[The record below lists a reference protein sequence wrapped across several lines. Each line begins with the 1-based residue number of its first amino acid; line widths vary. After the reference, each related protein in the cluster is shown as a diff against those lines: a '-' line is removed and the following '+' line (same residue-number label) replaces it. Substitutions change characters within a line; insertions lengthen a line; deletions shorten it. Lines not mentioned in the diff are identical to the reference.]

1 VRRQPTS
8 FYLCLNPATKLV
20 VALGSAAIAFAGH
33 WSGPIVVLLASAFV
47 AWRARLVRRSL
58 RYLLASTPL
67 LASILLVN
75 GFLYPGAG
83 DPILTIGPLGLTMAG
98 LAAGLQAALRV
109 LAFVASIAVFSLTT
123 PTDDLLADLE
133 RRGLGRRATYVIGS
147 AIGTLPAMLERAR
160 QIADA
165 QRARGLDSEG
175 APWRRVR
182 GILPLAGP
190 LISGSIAD
198 VEERSLAL
206 EARGFSAPVR
216 RTVLR
221 GLRDSPRQRLARW
234 AIGIVAL
241 AVVAGSVSSTL
252 PLP

>member
-1 VRRQPTS
+1 VRRQPTG
-8 FYLCLNPATKLV
+8 FYRCLNPATKLV

-33 WSGPIVVLLASAFV
+33 WSGPVAVLLASAFV
-47 AWRARLVRRSL
+47 ASRAGLVRQSL
-58 RYLLASTPL
+58 PYLLASTPL
-67 LASILLVN
+67 IASILLVN

-83 DPILTIGPLGLTMAG
+83 DPILTIGPFGLTATG

-109 LAFVASIAVFSLTT
+109 LAFVAGIAVFSLTT

-147 AIGTLPAMLERAR
+147 ALGTLPAMLERAR

-175 APWRRVR
+175 TPWRRVR
-182 GILPLAGP
+182 GIVPLAGP
-190 LISGSIAD
+190 LLSGSIAD

-221 GLRDSPRQRLARW
+221 RLPDSRGQRLARW
-234 AIGIVAL
+234 LVGFVAL
-241 AVVAGSVSSTL
+241 AIVAGSVSGAL

>member
-1 VRRQPTS
+1 M
-8 FYLCLNPATKLV
+8 
-20 VALGSAAIAFAGH
+20 AAIAFAGH
-33 WSGPIVVLLASAFV
+33 WSGPILVLLACGGIG
-47 AWRARLVRRSL
+47 WRAGLARQTLPYLAASAPLV
-58 RYLLASTPL
+58 
-67 LASILLVN
+67 ASILLVN

-83 DPILTIGPLGLTMAG
+83 DPVVAIGPLGLTASG

-109 LAFVASIAVFSLTT
+109 VAFVASIAVFSLTT

-147 AIGTLPAMLERAR
+147 AVGTLPAMLERAR

-175 APWRRVR
+175 GPWRRVN

-190 LISGSIAD
+190 LLTGSIAG

-206 EARGFSAPVR
+206 EARGFSAPGR

-221 GLRDSPRQRLARW
+221 RLPDSSSQRLARW
-234 AIGIVAL
+234 SLAIVAIV
-241 AVVAGSVSSTL
+241 VVAGSISGALLL
-252 PLP
+252 P